1 MKSTRILRLWKWTAC
16 QAKSCL
22 RFNLRKMIPKGRDL
36 EHFRQEDINT
46 VVSHINS
53 LARRSLNDV
62 SATILFKKL
71 YGKEVLDKLGIEH
84 ICEKA
89 IHLLPDLIAK

>member
-1 MKSTRILRLWKWTAC
+1 
-16 QAKSCL
+16 
-22 RFNLRKMIPKGRDL
+22 MIPKGRDL

-71 YGKEVLDKLGIEH
+71 YGKEILVKLGIEH
-84 ICEKA
+84 ICEKT